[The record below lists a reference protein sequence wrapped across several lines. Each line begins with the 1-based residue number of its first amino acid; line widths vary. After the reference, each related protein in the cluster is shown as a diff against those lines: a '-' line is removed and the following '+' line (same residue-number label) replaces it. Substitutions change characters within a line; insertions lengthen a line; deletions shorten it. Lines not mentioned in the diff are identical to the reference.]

1 MKIIFNYYLHCLHF
15 FCNYKYTDIYSALTL
30 SFIVILS
37 EAAVVFAASVVVVVL
52 GLGVVV
58 VIVVVVVVVVSL
70 AAAVVLSA
78 KISPPF
84 FLFPLPT
91 VEIKTQK

>member
-1 MKIIFNYYLHCLHF
+1 MKKIIIINQIVYIL
-15 FCNYKYTDIYSALTL
+15 CNYKYTYIYSALTL

-37 EAAVVFAASVVVVVL
+37 EAAVVFAASVVVVVV
-52 GLGVVV
+52 GLGV
-58 VIVVVVVVVVSL
+58 VVVVVVVVSL

-91 VEIKTQK
+91 VEINTQK